1 MGVLEYLILWLVQN
15 YAIIELVRFILALEN
30 KIFI

>member
-15 YAIIELVRFILALEN
+15 YAIIELVSFILALEN

>member
-15 YAIIELVRFILALEN
+15 YAIIELVRFISALEN